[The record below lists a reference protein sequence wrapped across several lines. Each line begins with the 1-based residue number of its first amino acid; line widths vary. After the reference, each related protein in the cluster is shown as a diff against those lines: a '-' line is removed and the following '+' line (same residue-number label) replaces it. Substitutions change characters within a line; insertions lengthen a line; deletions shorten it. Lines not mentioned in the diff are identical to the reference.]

1 MGKER
6 EIVKSESMP
15 GSSALFTSKELTVV
29 CTKRTLFVKARKGFN
44 TVCID
49 ITRR

>member
-1 MGKER
+1 LVFRENFMGKER

-29 CTKRTLFVKARKGFN
+29 CTK
-44 TVCID
+44 
-49 ITRR
+49 